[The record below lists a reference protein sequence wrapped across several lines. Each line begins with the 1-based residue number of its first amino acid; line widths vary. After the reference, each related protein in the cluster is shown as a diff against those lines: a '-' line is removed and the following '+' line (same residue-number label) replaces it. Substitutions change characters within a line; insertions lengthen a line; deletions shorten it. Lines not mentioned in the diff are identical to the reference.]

1 MLVSLSRNIPD
12 ENNSDSE
19 GGEEQN
25 ATHATTVTQGSSD
38 NHSDEHVVSDNHSDE
53 HVVSDNHSDEHVFSD
68 NHSDE
73 HEVSDSHASDESLA
87 NQGERKNVLSEE
99 NGGSDVYFEETG
111 SDVHLDEQAG
121 SHVYFVSQSESNI
134 AEQTGSDVHFEGQA
148 GSNVDPEDR
157 TGSDVHVEVKKTT
170 TSDVRGGRIIF
181 DEDTDVISGG
191 EAEQSPLKER
201 YESVATVGPL
211 TGLGRTGGGH
221 GHILHQG
228 HSLQPTFLP
237 LLD

>member
-1 MLVSLSRNIPD
+1 M
-12 ENNSDSE
+12 
-19 GGEEQN
+19 
-25 ATHATTVTQGSSD
+25 
-38 NHSDEHVVSDNHSDE
+38 
-53 HVVSDNHSDEHVFSD
+53 
-68 NHSDE
+68 
-73 HEVSDSHASDESLA
+73 
-87 NQGERKNVLSEE
+87 
-99 NGGSDVYFEETG
+99 
-111 SDVHLDEQAG
+111 DEQAG
-121 SHVYFVSQSESNI
+121 SHVYFVSQSGSNI